1 MRVRPALRLGGG
13 RREERAAVEDGGRN
27 RAVGAG
33 RAGREIIKGGGKFYF
48 PRSDYLYFSFIS
60 VN

>member
-13 RREERAAVEDGGRN
+13 RREERADVEDGGRN

-33 RAGREIIKGGGKFYF
+33 RADRAVLTGWKYF
-48 PRSDYLYFSFIS
+48 HPSGSDYLGVFVII
-60 VN
+60 